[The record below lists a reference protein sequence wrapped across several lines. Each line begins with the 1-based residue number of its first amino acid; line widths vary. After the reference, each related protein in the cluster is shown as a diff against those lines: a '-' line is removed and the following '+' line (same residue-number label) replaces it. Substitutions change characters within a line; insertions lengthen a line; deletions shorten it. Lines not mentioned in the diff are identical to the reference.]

1 MHLLAVGILL
11 VLQIFLWLLVARMV
25 LSWIRFL
32 SPRLSPSG
40 FVAVIFEV
48 IYTLT
53 DPPLK
58 FLGRFI
64 PPLRVGAVAI
74 DTSFMV
80 LFFLILVLRRV
91 VIGLF
96 Y

>member
-25 LSWIRFL
+25 LSWMSFL